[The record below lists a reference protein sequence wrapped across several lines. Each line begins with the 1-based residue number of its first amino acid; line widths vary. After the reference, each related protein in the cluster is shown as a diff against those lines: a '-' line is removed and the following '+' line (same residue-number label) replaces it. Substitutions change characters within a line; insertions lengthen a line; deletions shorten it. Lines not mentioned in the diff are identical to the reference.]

1 LHRPIAIRLTEVGR
15 FGRAGV
21 IWLGPAASPLLQL
34 LQHDADTALQAAGW
48 PRAFGDRSDPKHW
61 VPHCTLATRV
71 PKPFLRRVEATV
83 RASYRPIEGHVDALA
98 TILVGG
104 RGDVGYA
111 ALT

>member
-1 LHRPIAIRLTEVGR
+1 
-15 FGRAGV
+15 
-21 IWLGPAASPLLQL
+21 
-34 LQHDADTALQAAGW
+34 
-48 PRAFGDRSDPKHW
+48 
-61 VPHCTLATRV
+61 LATRV